1 LAIKDEIMADT
12 ATPSDG
18 QSAGLAHLS
27 TGRARAALWGVA
39 WSFVNIGVSTLLAAL
54 VFLVTSRILAPED
67 FGAVAF
73 AASII
78 TLFAVLIPSAF
89 GEALIQRDDLRQ
101 DHLDTLFWLTF
112 GIAMAGYGLLFVA
125 SPWIA
130 AWNGVPM
137 LATILPVLGLRL
149 VFDALLT
156 VPASLIMR
164 RMQFRSVALRTTVAN
179 GIGAVVCLAMVLMD
193 YALWALVASQVISS
207 LTGMIVAFAAA
218 RWRPGAQIRWGS
230 LKDLM
235 GFGGYAM
242 GGKIL
247 HEVRIDQFL
256 LGVFLGPA
264 VLGLF
269 YFGRRLFQMLR
280 DMTVGAFAPVSNVLL
295 ASLQRESDKRQRA
308 YLAASYASAGLAFP
322 VFAGL
327 LAVAPT
333 AVPWAFGAQW
343 AGAVFTVQCF
353 CVIGIMAGLGLM
365 QGALI
370 RNLGRAD
377 WWFWYQ
383 AVMQLS
389 TIPII
394 LIAYPFGL
402 NVVMAALVVRTVAL
416 WPASVRM
423 AQQLLDMPLWQYV
436 QSLRGP
442 VFGTVAMVV
451 WVTVLPAIWP
461 DLSGAPLLF
470 WQVCTSAGLYA
481 LILVMISFDR
491 MREIAGL
498 IRKPK
503 GGAQ

>member
-1 LAIKDEIMADT
+1 MADT
-12 ATPSDG
+12 SAS
-18 QSAGLAHLS
+18 SERHAAGLAHLS

-73 AASII
+73 AAAI
-78 TLFAVLIPSAF
+78 TTIVAVVIPSAF
-89 GEALIQRDDLRQ
+89 GEALVQRAELRQ
-101 DHLDTLFWLTF
+101 DHLDTLFWLTL
-112 GIAMAGYGLLFVA
+112 GIGFAGYGALFALSPLIAEWSHVPLLE
-125 SPWIA
+125 
-130 AWNGVPM
+130 
-137 LATILPVLGLRL
+137 TILPVLGLRL
-149 VFDALLT
+149 IFDALLT

-179 GIGAVVCLAMVLMD
+179 GIGAVVCLVMVLTGF
-193 YALWALVASQVISS
+193 ALWALVASQVISS
-207 LTGMIVAFAAA
+207 LTGMIVAFAGAK
-218 RWRPGAQIRWGS
+218 WRPGLQIRWS
-230 LKDLM
+230 SFTDLL

-242 GGKIL
+242 GGRVL
-247 HEVRIDQFL
+247 NEVRIDQFL
-256 LGVFLGPA
+256 LGALLGPA

-295 ASLQRESDKRQRA
+295 ASLQHEGDKRQQA

-353 CVIGIMAGLGLM
+353 CVIGIMAGLGMM
-365 QGALI
+365 QGTLI
-370 RNLGRAD
+370 RNLGRPD
-377 WWFWYQ
+377 WWFFYQ
-383 AVMQLS
+383 AVTQLS

-394 LIAYPFGL
+394 LILHPFGL
-402 NVVMAALVVRTVAL
+402 DVVMAALVVRTVVL

-423 AQQLLDMPLWQYV
+423 AQRLLNMPFLDYA

-442 VFGTVAMVV
+442 VIGSALMAL
-451 WVTVLPAIWP
+451 WVILVPRLWP
-461 DLSGAPLLF
+461 DLASRALVL
-470 WQVCTSAGLYA
+470 WQVATGAGVYA
-481 LILVMISFDR
+481 LILALTSFGR
-491 MREIAGL
+491 LREIARL
-498 IRKPK
+498 IRHPK
-503 GGAQ
+503 GRAK